1 MLLLYLVLCIVE
13 LATSCGTPS
22 VISSDKILTMNYLI
36 EKTWN
41 NESISHDPIQISL
54 ESNKDE
60 PDILTIKVRA
70 PYFGNPAKPNK
81 YPGEFFNLWDYEG
94 FYLNYM

>member
-1 MLLLYLVLCIVE
+1 MLLLYLVLSIIE
-13 LATSCGTPS
+13 LAVSCGTSS
-22 VISSDKILTMNYLI
+22 VESNDQIIRMNYLI

-41 NESISHDPIQISL
+41 NESISHDPIKITL

-60 PDILTIKVRA
+60 PDILTINVRA
-70 PYFGNPAKPNK
+70 PYFGNPAKPDY

-94 FYLNYM
+94 IFD